1 MLKKR
6 YFEQNTRTFVK
17 KNKKLKIKNLKA
29 LMLKKIRKN
38 ENKR

>member
-17 KNKKLKIKNLKA
+17 KTKLKIKNLKA